1 MKTMNDL
8 RAKYDAQVKEYDDLV
23 QTSLQTG
30 DASTLPRLRDLN
42 AAIAKSLNEMIEKL
56 TFLRSETPTLKQE
69 RDELINRLRQIQLDY
84 NGLLV
89 NTDNLET
96 LRRIRQQESSE
107 ANRQLY
113 MYLGFF
119 LLVVFGIVFYIMFA
133 PHRMA
138 TTAPTA
144 SMPATTAALV

>member
-1 MKTMNDL
+1 MDEL
-8 RAKYDAQVKEYDDLV
+8 RSKYERQLKEYDDLV
-23 QTSLQTG
+23 QSSIDSQ
-30 DASTLPRLRDLN
+30 DVSKLPKLRELN
-42 AAIAKSLNEMIEKL
+42 AAIARTLNEMIEKL
-56 TFLRSETPTLKQE
+56 TFLRRETPTLREE

-96 LRRIRQQESSE
+96 LRRIRQQEGSE

-119 LLVVFGIVFYIMFA
+119 LLVVFGIIFYIMFA

>member
-1 MKTMNDL
+1 MNDL

-42 AAIAKSLNEMIEKL
+42 AAIAKSLNEMIENL
-56 TFLRSETPTLKQE
+56 TFLRKETPNLRSE
-69 RDELINRLRQIQLDY
+69 RDELINRLRQIQRDY

-96 LRRIRQQESSE
+96 LRRIRQQEGGE

-113 MYLGFF
+113 MYVGFF
-119 LLVVFGIVFYIMFA
+119 LLVVLGIVLYLMFA
-133 PHRMA
+133 PHRKEMM
-138 TTAPTA
+138 APTA
-144 SMPATTAALV
+144 SIPPTTAALV